1 MTKRSLVT
9 LAAVKIL
16 IVIIFTY
23 SNASAS
29 NFSLDIL
36 HGFFTKS
43 FEEKHSAHELVSN
56 KYPDLAA
63 DVLNLIENKY
73 KIAPEK
79 LPAIIH
85 EAFCNGDAQ
94 APLKLLAAEIEMIN
108 KNYDGSL
115 SKFAERFAE
124 EVLRKNPGIVDEL
137 LKKADGNRENIIS
150 KFAGKID
157 PEKLKNEMKD
167 LMEVKHGELI
177 KKVRN
182 AFIENAK
189 KIPQA
194 TIIAFASDMKTLVS
208 EKYPDIKTVCA
219 EISAK
224 YQKMKKPGVFLAAAL
239 KNPDFVIS
247 AAKII
252 DGKYRSEIFKFL
264 SSVINELISE
274 KINFFELR
282 RDAASKLNENAP
294 DIFFTIAKARIDGK
308 QAMREFM
315 DSKYPGLHLKIAK
328 ILDGTW
334 PELGKNIYAAAQKYD
349 PKALSRITAAVRT
362 AYPELEGDIDQLL
375 TNKYPKLL
383 TEITD
388 GMTK

>member
-1 MTKRSLVT
+1 MTKKTFVT
-9 LAAVKIL
+9 IAAVKIL

-23 SNASAS
+23 SNALAS

-36 HGFFTKS
+36 PGFFTKN
-43 FEEKHSAHELVSN
+43 FEQKHAAQELVSN
-56 KYPDLAA
+56 KYPDIAA

-73 KIAPEK
+73 KSAQEK
-79 LPAIIH
+79 LPAIVH
-85 EAFCNGDAQ
+85 EAFCEDDPQ
-94 APLKLLAAEIEMIN
+94 APLKLLAIEIEMIN

-137 LKKADGNRENIIS
+137 LKKADENRENALS

-157 PEKLKNEMKD
+157 PEKLKTEMKS
-167 LMEVKHGELI
+167 LVEGKHGELI

-194 TIIAFASDMKTLVS
+194 TLFAFAADMKKLVS

-219 EISAK
+219 EISEK
-224 YQKMKKPGVFLAAAL
+224 HPKMKKPGVFFAAAL
-239 KNPDFVIS
+239 KNPDFVIG

-252 DGKYRSEIFKFL
+252 DGKYRSEIFKYL
-264 SSVINELISE
+264 SAVISDLISE

-282 RDAASKLNENAP
+282 RDAASKLNENSP
-294 DIFFTIAKARIDGK
+294 DIFFAIARHRIDAK
-308 QAMREFM
+308 KATREFM
-315 DSKYPGLHLKIAK
+315 NSKYPGLGSSIAK
-328 ILDGTW
+328 MLDVSW
-334 PELGKNIYAAAQKYD
+334 PKLGENIYAAAQKYD
-349 PKALSRITAAVRT
+349 PKAVSRITAAVRS
-362 AYPELEGDIDQLL
+362 AYPELENDIDQLL

-383 TEITD
+383 TEINS
-388 GMTK
+388 GMVK